1 MPSAVVLTILRE
13 MPLKSRE
20 PSVRGGEFMSSVAN
34 LDAAAMALL
43 PQWVVPPEG
52 GAPYAVVN
60 SPPKSSLAA
69 RECAAVG
76 WMGESSKNL
85 KLLFLI

>member
-1 MPSAVVLTILRE
+1 M
-13 MPLKSRE
+13 
-20 PSVRGGEFMSSVAN
+20 RGGEFMSSVAN

-69 RECAAVG
+69 RESAAAVG
-76 WMGESSKNL
+76 WVGGGCWGEEYSFSSEMWVVL
-85 KLLFLI
+85 G